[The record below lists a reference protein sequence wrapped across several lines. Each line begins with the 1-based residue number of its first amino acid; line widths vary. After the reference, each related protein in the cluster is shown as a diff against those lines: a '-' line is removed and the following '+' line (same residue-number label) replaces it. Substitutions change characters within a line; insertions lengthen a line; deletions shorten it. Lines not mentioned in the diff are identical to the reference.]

1 MIEGHNVAD
10 EIGAKAKIANPQLKF
25 FERIVGEWSTTGT
38 HPALPGVIVRGKV
51 SFAWQDGGAFLVWR
65 SEIDDP
71 RFPDGIAIV
80 GSDDGAGTTFI
91 SYFDERGVSRK
102 YDITIGDD
110 GFAMQRMD
118 PKFSQR
124 ATFTIEAGDSR
135 IVSKG
140 EMLREGAMWEA
151 DLSQTFERVQRD

>member
-1 MIEGHNVAD
+1 MAN
-10 EIGAKAKIANPQLKF
+10 EIGAKANIANPQLKF

-38 HPALPGVIVRGKV
+38 HPAWPGVILRGKV

-80 GSDDGAGTTFI
+80 GSDDGAGTIFI
-91 SYFDERGVSRK
+91 SYFDERGISRK
-102 YDITIGDD
+102 YDVTIDD
-110 GFAMQRMD
+110 TGFTMQRMD

-124 ATFTIEAGDSR
+124 MTFTIQAGDSR

-140 EMLREGAMWEA
+140 EMLREGAMWED
-151 DLSQTFERVQRD
+151 DLSQTFERVQRVR